1 MPRLDF
7 DATRFA
13 PAPFDGPGPLPPGKY
28 LATVV
33 SSDLRRTKA
42 GTGHYLE
49 LEFEVSEGEHR
60 GRRLWSRLN
69 VDHPNETAVR
79 IAKEELASVCRAVGI
94 ARLSDTEA
102 LHGKPLLLSVRAS
115 TRRDSGE
122 ATTEIRGYAPPPRGA
137 APASPQQSSPSPAP
151 ATPPKGTYPWNR

>member
-13 PAPFDGPGPLPPGKY
+13 PAPADGPGPLPPGRY
-28 LATVV
+28 LATIVA
-33 SSDLRRTKA
+33 SDLRRTKA

-49 LEFEVSEGEHR
+49 LEFEVADGEHR

-79 IAKEELASVCRAVGI
+79 IAKEDLASICRAVGI
-94 ARLSDTEA
+94 ARLSDTES
-102 LHGKPLLLSVRAS
+102 LHGKALLLSIRPT
-115 TRRDSGE
+115 TRRDTGE
-122 ATTEIRGYAPPPRGA
+122 ATTEIRGYAPAPRGASTPQPPASQPAA
-137 APASPQQSSPSPAP
+137 APAS
-151 ATPPKGTYPWNR
+151 PPKGTYPWNR